1 MKSQRLI
8 LCIDVRTPIV
18 KSFVKGIIEFEERN
32 SKMIDALFDRDNE
45 VNTGRQI
52 EVDIAKT
59 VCIIGMV
66 LVHCFEYMTSKVGDT
81 TGFEYVM
88 TIVLNNLFGASTFMF
103 CMGMGAA
110 YSRSKPMDTVKRGF
124 AIFILAWV
132 LNAIRAGFL
141 MLILYSITGNEEI
154 LLLVPEGF
162 LSLDILHFAGL
173 ALVLFGLIRCNK
185 NYRFWLPVIAILMSM
200 IGSFARGLDTGN
212 FYLNQIV
219 GLFLGTNVAGEE
231 TSACFPLFNW
241 FIFVVAGFLFGE
253 IFKYCKDKGGFYLR
267 FGIIS
272 WVIVTVY
279 SLISIP
285 NGIGMMGQD
294 ENYFFHMTTPEA
306 FISVISAVAIFSVY
320 YAISHFVKG
329 GVLQFFTNTSKN
341 INSIYCIHWVLILW
355 ISLPAQY
362 IGGMKEIST
371 AAVIIISIIIFIVSA
386 TIAQHYKI
394 IKKEERNKGR
404 YASN

>member
-1 MKSQRLI
+1 MLFAS
-8 LCIDVRTPIV
+8 IV
-18 KSFVKGIIEFEERN
+18 KSFVKDIIEFEERN
-32 SKMIDALFDRDNE
+32 SKMIDKLFDRDNE

-59 VCIIGMV
+59 ICIIGMV
-66 LVHCFEYMTSKVGDT
+66 LVHCFVYMTSEVGDT
-81 TGFEYVM
+81 TGFEYVV
-88 TIVLNNLFGASTFMF
+88 TIVLNNLFGAATFMF
-103 CMGMGAA
+103 CMGIGSA
-110 YSRSKPMDTVKRGF
+110 YSRSKPMDSIKRGF
-124 AIFILAWV
+124 GIFILAWV

-141 MLILYSITGNEEI
+141 MLILYGITGNEE
-154 LLLVPEGF
+154 LRLLVPEGF
-162 LSLDILHFAGL
+162 LNLDILHFAGL
-173 ALVLFGLIRCNK
+173 ALILSGLIRCNK
-185 NYRFWLPVIAILMSM
+185 NYRFWLPVIAILMSV
-200 IGSFARGLDTGN
+200 IGSFARGIDTGN

-219 GLFLGTNVAGEE
+219 GLFLGTSVAGEE
-231 TSACFPLFNW
+231 TLACFPLFNW

-279 SLISIP
+279 SLIAIP

-294 ENYFFHMTTPEA
+294 DNYFYHMTTPEA
-306 FISVISAVAIFSVY
+306 FISVTSAVAIFSVY
-320 YAISHFVKG
+320 YAILHSVKG

-355 ISLPAQY
+355 IALPMQY

-371 AAVIIISIIIFIVSA
+371 AAVIIMSIIIFIVSA
-386 TIAQHYKI
+386 TIAQYYK
-394 IKKEERNKGR
+394 KLKERNKGR
-404 YASN
+404 SASN